1 MKSVAR
7 QLLLLIELFILMTSS
22 ENAQT
27 TLTTLLLAAAP
38 SNNDTGQPYKDWVF
52 INYTFK
58 RFEGLTQRGIPTAK
72 EALSQK

>member
-1 MKSVAR
+1 
-7 QLLLLIELFILMTSS
+7 MTSS

-27 TLTTLLLAAAP
+27 TFTTLLLAAAP

-58 RFEGLTQRGIPTAK
+58 RFEGFTQRGK
-72 EALSQK
+72 LKKKFRHSL